1 MPHIS
6 EKMIIASILVGIV
19 VIAPIS
25 MWVYVDNQAEKA
37 KQDLENAQFMIY
49 DVDILNIS
57 NGQIFFNITG
67 EVKNLNTTR
76 SEVFTIESFQ
86 LILDPNASRP
96 VVIPVDTNAI
106 STVMD
111 NMSFSFVSSI
121 EIKDLENSD
130 SPFLGNLISSG
141 MFDIPFLGRISAKA
155 NGIRKSI
162 EFDNV
167 LHFYLSRGIVMNVTE
182 ISNPISSKSVDTN
195 VTIMISN
202 QFSADFD
209 ITGIVK
215 VNMGELVLGNIDL
228 TNPLT
233 LESGSK
239 EYKLPLKLERSYKE
253 SLQSLITS
261 ENFTFVVEGEITVVN
276 ENAEIPAEIQLKV
289 ETGEG
294 LTPLGW
300 QVDNFV
306 INDYDPFSG
315 NGTVVFNITIF
326 NNLPITIPIN
336 FLEMNLATLTNINFA
351 TVFWDGKATYIPKY
365 SYEKLF
371 NVTGFLKGVNA
382 ILLGKITQDKAIK
395 VPKAII
401 RIFTQLDEFDLVFSI
416 DHIDL

>member
-1 MPHIS
+1 
-6 EKMIIASILVGIV
+6 MIIASILVGIV

-336 FLEMNLATLTNINFA
+336 FLEMDLATLTNINFA

>member
-336 FLEMNLATLTNINFA
+336 FLEMDLATLTNINFA